1 MANAT
6 TIAFMLALL
15 AAGAVGE
22 VQADE
27 RASVVTFQDESEADD
42 DRATTDTQNQKAD
55 SNPEAA
61 PERVQADAESRYRYH
76 NGRWWY
82 LDRRGQRHWHDGR
95 RWVLQQSRSP
105 SGGGIGGQA
114 QTAPAAEAGEAPAA
128 PGRSQMPVA
137 SPQFNTWF
145 NAYRGFQTGRAQLQ
159 TAEAGQVELATSE
172 ITEAE
177 ATEVFEV
184 GGIPRRQAR
193 QRRAGVGRTLS
204 GGGAWFNAGSP
215 FGIRYG
221 YGSGFGYGGY
231 GFDNPYGYGSRTG
244 SGGAYGYGFG
254 DYGSVGGQT
263 GERLSSLISGP
274 AEEGGRLVGP
284 EPPGIGAPARL
295 ETAVG
300 GTYGKAGAGVRK
312 LGESARQGGE

>member
-6 TIAFMLALL
+6 TIAFIVALL
-15 AAGAVGE
+15 PGGAVDE

-27 RASVVTFQDESEADD
+27 RASVVAFQDETMEDD
-42 DRATTDTQNQKAD
+42 ERATTDTQHQKAD
-55 SNPEAA
+55 SDPETVPQRAQGD
-61 PERVQADAESRYRYH
+61 VDSRYRYH

-82 LDRRGQRHWHDGR
+82 LDRRGQWHWHDGR
-95 RWVLQQSRSP
+95 RWVLQQSRGP
-105 SGGGIGGQA
+105 SGGEVVGQA
-114 QTAPAAEAGEAPAA
+114 QTASAAEADEAQAA
-128 PGRSQMPVA
+128 RGRSEMPFA

-145 NAYRGFQTGRAQLQ
+145 NAYRGFPTGRARLQ
-159 TAEAGQVELATSE
+159 TAEAGQVEMATSQIAE
-172 ITEAE
+172 GEAP
-177 ATEVFEV
+177 EVFEV
-184 GGIPRRQAR
+184 GGIPSRQTR
-193 QRRAGVGRTLS
+193 GPRAGVGRSLS

-231 GFDNPYGYGSRTG
+231 GFDNPYGYGSRSG

-254 DYGSVGGQT
+254 EYGSVGGQT

-274 AEEGGRLVGP
+274 VEEGGRLVGP

-312 LGESARQGGE
+312 LGESARQGGD